1 MMNSK
6 WEGTMSQFASR
17 QTLLLGAVVFA
28 LSFSEDAVAQP
39 GYVPVL
45 QDGPS
50 LWEHPFGGVFPP
62 VQGAA
67 LPVWQDPSRPRF
79 AGRTWHIADLSN
91 PNLKQWAKDVLKKDI
106 EEIDAGKIQ
115 FTPSSSCL
123 PTGIPN
129 FLQDGGPY
137 LIVQGTDKIVMVDE
151 AGPVVR
157 HIYLNVPHSPNP
169 KPSWMGESVGW
180 YEGDT
185 LVVDTIGINTKT
197 PVDRFGTP
205 HTEKLHVVERWRRI
219 EQGLTLRL
227 DVTVEDPDTFFQ
239 PWKTYQEYRRTDHP
253 LQPEICPEN
262 NANLFDYG
270 TPEDLT
276 PDF

>member
-1 MMNSK
+1 
-6 WEGTMSQFASR
+6 MSGFASR
-17 QTLLLGAVVFA
+17 YALLLVGALVFA
-28 LSFSEDAVAQP
+28 LSLNAEVAAQP

-45 QDGPS
+45 QNGPR
-50 LWEHPFGGVFPP
+50 LWQHPFGGVFPP
-62 VQGAA
+62 VKGSA
-67 LPVWQDPSRPRF
+67 LPMWQDLSRPLI

-91 PNLKQWAKDVLKKDI
+91 PNLKQRAKDIMKKDI

-123 PTGIPN
+123 PTGVPN
-129 FLQDGGPY
+129 FVQDGGPF
-137 LIVQGTDKIVMVDE
+137 LIVQAPDKVVIIDE

-185 LVVDTIGINTKT
+185 LVIDTIGMNTKI

-205 HTEKLHVVERWRRI
+205 HTEKLHVVERWRLV
-219 EQGLTLRL
+219 EQGLTLRV
-227 DVTVEDPDTFFQ
+227 DITVDDPDTLYQ
-239 PWKTYQEYRRTDHP
+239 PWKTYQLYGRTDRP
-253 LQPEICPEN
+253 LEVEVCAEN
-262 NANLFDYG
+262 NANLVDYG

>member
-1 MMNSK
+1 
-6 WEGTMSQFASR
+6 MSGFASR
-17 QTLLLGAVVFA
+17 NALLLVGALVFA
-28 LSFSEDAVAQP
+28 LSLDAELAAQP

-45 QDGPS
+45 QNGPR
-50 LWEHPFGGVFPP
+50 LWQHPFGGVFPP
-62 VQGAA
+62 VPGSA
-67 LPVWQDPSRPRF
+67 LPMWQDPSRQLI

-91 PNLKQWAKDVLKKDI
+91 ANLKQWAKDALKKDI

-123 PTGIPN
+123 PTGVPN
-129 FLQDGGPY
+129 FLQDGGPF
-137 LIVQGTDKIVMVDE
+137 LIVQAPDKVVIIDE

-157 HIYLNVPHSPNP
+157 HVYLNVPHSPNP

-185 LVVDTIGINTKT
+185 LVVDTIGMNTKV

-205 HTEKLHVVERWRRI
+205 HTEKLHVVERWRLV
-219 EQGLTLRL
+219 EQGLMLRV
-227 DVTVEDPDTFFQ
+227 DVTVDDPDTFYQ
-239 PWKTYQEYRRTDHP
+239 PWKTYQLYGRTDQP
-253 LQPEICPEN
+253 LAVEICAEN
-262 NANLFDYG
+262 NANLIDYG